1 MIENEFAKIED
12 LVEDQM
18 ESNELDATEDASL
31 KDEL

>member
-12 LVEDQM
+12 LVEDQV